1 MTSQITSEL
10 GSRIDSF
17 LTEREMTFS
26 RKDSGG
32 KDADHFVVDLPGEKK
47 LKTTVLLTAAPHG
60 LRLEAFVCRKPD
72 ENHEGVYRWMLKRN
86 RRMYGVAYTLD
97 NSGDIY
103 LVGRHA
109 SESIT
114 DAELDR
120 LLGQVLEAAD
130 GDFNVL
136 LEIGFIS
143 SIRREWA
150 WRVSRGESLNNLKA
164 FEHLIEADGAEGGPG
179 QAVQWNDGTGGAPTS
194 HGERARGEGGA
205 HLTGAASAA
214 DAQTDG
220 VVKGREEG
228 DNGRP
233 QAFDAAT
240 PSSDVGL
247 DDELSDSTES

>member
-10 GSRIDSF
+10 SSKIDNF
-17 LTEREMTFS
+17 LTERAMTYG

-32 KDADHFVVDLPGEKK
+32 KDADHFVVELPGEKK
-47 LKTTVLLTAAPHG
+47 LKTSVLLTVAPHG

-86 RRMYGVAYTLD
+86 RRLYGVAYTLD

-109 SESIT
+109 AESIS

-136 LEIGFIS
+136 LEIGFIT

-164 FEHLIEADGAEGGPG
+164 FEHLIEDDGADGEPG
-179 QAVQWNDGTGGAPTS
+179 DAVPWNDGNGGAPRS
-194 HGERARGEGGA
+194 HGERARGEGGT
-205 HLTGAASAA
+205 HLNSGDGLGSGGGAQSA
-214 DAQTDG
+214 D
-220 VVKGREEG
+220 VEKGREEG
-228 DNGRP
+228 DADGRP
-233 QAFDAAT
+233 QTFDAAT
-240 PSSDVGL
+240 PSSTVGL
-247 DDELSDSTES
+247 DD